1 MRANRIMAG
10 VCVLM
15 GMACGGGDDGGGPP
29 PLDPPVVTSLSATSA
44 APGETITITGSNFS
58 PTAAENTVTFSNPLS
73 AIQAT
78 TATATQITVVV
89 DEDATDGPITVTTSG
104 GSDASSESF
113 AVTRGVG
120 DVFVFSGTGANN
132 KLRLPNPTA
141 STQYLVIPHS
151 VNSAVATSTSYNY
164 TLKSTSATPVP
175 APASAT
181 SPAPALASPPV
192 HIEANQW
199 FESRRWD
206 DAQHVVD
213 RYGVPAASDGRR
225 APSEAALAP
234 AATRQFYIL
243 KTTTGN
249 QDAASSYAHI
259 TATLRY
265 SGTKCLVYTDNDTLA
280 AGKNFSEADVD
291 NFGVQYDTSIE
302 GTNVTYFGPYSDVDG
317 NGKLII
323 LVSPVVNRLQ
333 EPSCSGGACSCGFI
347 AGFFN
352 PRDLY
357 TSPPVQS
364 GTTNHAEIIYL
375 LAADPD
381 GTWDCQFPIAAT
393 AAENLGTIPHEHE
406 HLTSFSWRIFHE
418 NGKVQLTWLEEG
430 MAHMAEFLN
439 GDNSSNIGRGKYYRQ
454 DPGAIS
460 LEDNLAPLEQRG
472 GIYLMLQLLTD
483 RYGTDI
489 LKKILQSD
497 LTGRG
502 CIQDV
507 TGLPFYDAM
516 AEFLAAQYLSGEGIT
531 TDERFNYTSIDIND
545 FGPLLVGN
553 HLAGAGDVNGSVR
566 RASGDFHIF
575 TGVLSQESVFQFED
589 PTGNVKLRNVIVRL
603 Q

>member
-1 MRANRIMAG
+1 MRANRIVAG
-10 VCVLM
+10 LCILT
-15 GMACGGGDDGGGPP
+15 GLACGSGDDGGGPP
-29 PLDPPVVTSLSATSA
+29 PLDPPVVTSLSATTA

-58 PTAAENTVTFSNPLS
+58 TTAAENTVTFANPLS
-73 AIQAT
+73 AIKAT

-89 DEDATDGPITVTTSG
+89 DKDATDGPITVTTSG
-104 GSDASSESF
+104 GSDTSSQSLT
-113 AVTRGVG
+113 VTRGVG
-120 DVFVFSGTGANN
+120 DVFVFSGTGDTH
-132 KLRLPNPTA
+132 KLRLPNDTA
-141 STQYLVIPHS
+141 TTQYLVIPHA
-151 VNSAVATSTSYNY
+151 VNSTAGTTASYNY
-164 TLKSTSATPVP
+164 TIKSTSPVPVP
-175 APASAT
+175 APANLA
-181 SPAPALASPPV
+181 SPAPG

-199 FESRRWD
+199 FESRRWE

-213 RYGVPAASDGRR
+213 HYGVPAASDGRR
-225 APSEAALAP
+225 APSDAPAAP
-234 AATRQFYIL
+234 AATRQFYVL

-249 QDAASSYAHI
+249 QDAASSYARI

-265 SGTKCLVYTDNDTLA
+265 SGTKCLVYSDNDTLA
-280 AGKNFSEADVD
+280 TGNFTQAHY
-291 NFGVQYDTSIE
+291 NLFGQTYDTSIE
-302 GTNVTYFGPYSDVDG
+302 ATNVTYFGPYSDVDG
-317 NGKLII
+317 NGKLIM

-333 EPSCSGGACSCGFI
+333 EPACGGAECTCGFI

-357 TSPPVQS
+357 NAPPVQS

-375 LAADPD
+375 LAADPT
-381 GTWDCQFPIAAT
+381 GQWDCQFPVDAT
-393 AAENLGTIPHEHE
+393 AAENLGTIPHEHQ

-439 GDNSSNIGRGKYYRQ
+439 GDNSSNIGRGKLYRQ

-460 LEDNLAPLEQRG
+460 LEDNTAPLEQRG

-483 RYGTDI
+483 RYGTNI

-497 LTGRG
+497 LTGRSS
-502 CIQDV
+502 IQNV
-507 TGLPFYDAM
+507 TGLPFYDAL
-516 AEFLAAQYLSGEGIT
+516 ADFLAAQYLSGKGIT
-531 TDERFNYTSIDIND
+531 ADERFNYTSIDIND

-553 HLAGAGDVNGSVR
+553 HVAGAGDVNGNMR

-575 TGVLSQESVFQFED
+575 TGVLDQDSVFQFED
-589 PTGNVKLRNVIVRL
+589 PTRNLALRNVIVRI